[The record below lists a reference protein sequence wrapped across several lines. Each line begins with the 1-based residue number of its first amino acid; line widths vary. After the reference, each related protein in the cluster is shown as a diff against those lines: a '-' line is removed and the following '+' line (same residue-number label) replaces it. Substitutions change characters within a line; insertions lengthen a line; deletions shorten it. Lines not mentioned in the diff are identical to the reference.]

1 MSMTRQAAHIA
12 FAIFIALAATAGH
25 CREQNQR
32 PNILVVL
39 ADDMGINDLGHIN
52 RNETLTPNLDRLAR
66 DGISFSRHYTD
77 SSCSPSRAALLTGM
91 NPARVGF
98 HPTGLTLPPD
108 IVTLPEFL
116 RRQGYHTALF
126 GKWHTGETLAGD
138 GPDKHG
144 FDEWFGMLSHFYLS
158 GTKQNGH
165 LIGQRPTYIDP
176 WLQSNGFDATQH
188 KGHIDDLLT
197 EEVVKAIARQAGK
210 PWFIYVPLLSPHT
223 PTVPNAKF
231 AAKYPDT
238 PNGRYKAVIEQ
249 MDSNVGAILQE
260 LERSGQKDNTIVVF
274 LGDNGGTGS
283 AFPSNTPNDGQKAS
297 YDEGGIRTP
306 LIVYWP
312 KHWTGG
318 KRIDDVKYIA
328 DIYPT
333 LVDAL
338 GLKPDAQ
345 LDGTDLFK
353 RRSKPVFWYSQSFW
367 GDTYSMLSANGEWR
381 LLGDNASA
389 KLLRYTDGRTPPV
402 EQKDPAMQAKL
413 LREYT
418 RWRDSA
424 TLLPN
429 PSRPEPRGDSKA
441 VASVFRTA
449 FSLGLSFSLPA
460 GDGKSPIALIA
471 NKQTSLSYSAGEFI
485 LTLDAITL
493 KFPYQLH
500 ELCNSIYMN
509 ITVNQDTDIFY
520 GAGISQV
527 ELYVNDNRRIEQ
539 TFKIDRIDSR
549 NYSPLTM
556 QDFKTRPDGPVFDRS
571 ITLASRRLPAPEI
584 KPALDA
590 LNNRYCR
597 K

>member
-1 MSMTRQAAHIA
+1 
-12 FAIFIALAATAGH
+12 
-25 CREQNQR
+25 
-32 PNILVVL
+32 
-39 ADDMGINDLGHIN
+39 
-52 RNETLTPNLDRLAR
+52 
-66 DGISFSRHYTD
+66 
-77 SSCSPSRAALLTGM
+77 
-91 NPARVGF
+91 
-98 HPTGLTLPPD
+98 
-108 IVTLPEFL
+108 
-116 RRQGYHTALF
+116 
-126 GKWHTGETLAGD
+126 
-138 GPDKHG
+138 
-144 FDEWFGMLSHFYLS
+144 
-158 GTKQNGH
+158 
-165 LIGQRPTYIDP
+165 
-176 WLQSNGFDATQH
+176 
-188 KGHIDDLLT
+188 
-197 EEVVKAIARQAGK
+197 
-210 PWFIYVPLLSPHT
+210 
-223 PTVPNAKF
+223 
-231 AAKYPDT
+231 
-238 PNGRYKAVIEQ
+238 
-249 MDSNVGAILQE
+249 
-260 LERSGQKDNTIVVF
+260 
-274 LGDNGGTGS
+274 
-283 AFPSNTPNDGQKAS
+283 
-297 YDEGGIRTP
+297 
-306 LIVYWP
+306 
-312 KHWTGG
+312 
-318 KRIDDVKYIA
+318 
-328 DIYPT
+328 
-333 LVDAL
+333 
-338 GLKPDAQ
+338 
-345 LDGTDLFK
+345 
-353 RRSKPVFWYSQSFW
+353 VFWYSQSFW